1 MKRILRLIITV
12 ATALRRRV
20 PSTTAP
26 HRAFALL
33 RRGELSAAATTLS
46 RLRCFLVILCAVVSM
61 EARAA
66 DAPDAPELTKLLND
80 FLAGASHDDAATHN
94 RFWADDLIYTRSAGK
109 RVNKSEIMAN
119 LKRQPGE
126 PETIYSAE
134 DLRIQQYGATAI
146 VAFRLVG
153 KTKKDGAT
161 QVANFLNTGTFLKR
175 NGKWQAVAWQATR
188 VPRTDDETKKE
199 VASATDAFRQALHAA
214 DSKKLESLTD
224 ETFIATTP
232 DGNQVSR
239 KEFIDQVHG
248 GRLKYP
254 ETKDDI
260 ILVYGDTAMV
270 RGKFIAL
277 TFVNKEDAWKA
288 IALQMI
294 GSRRD

>member
-1 MKRILRLIITV
+1 MQV
-12 ATALRRRV
+12 
-20 PSTTAP
+20 
-26 HRAFALL
+26 RAQ
-33 RRGELSAAATTLS
+33 
-46 RLRCFLVILCAVVSM
+46 
-61 EARAA
+61 

-80 FLAGASHDDAATHN
+80 FLAGASRDDAAVHD

-109 RVNKSEIMAN
+109 RVNKSEILAN
-119 LKRQPGE
+119 LKPQPGE

-134 DLRIQQYGATAI
+134 DIRIQQYGTTAI

-153 KTKKDGAT
+153 KTKKGDET
-161 QVANFLNTGTFLKR
+161 QVANYLNTGTFLKR
-175 NGKWQAVAWQATR
+175 DGKWQAVAWQATR

-199 VASATDAFRQALHAA
+199 VASAADAFRQALRAA

-239 KEFIDQVHG
+239 KEFIDQVRG
-248 GRLKYP
+248 RRLKYP
-254 ETKDDI
+254 ETKDDT
-260 ILVYGDTAMV
+260 ILVYGDSAMV
-270 RGKFIAL
+270 RGRFIAL
-277 TFVNKEDAWKA
+277 TFVNKDDAWKA